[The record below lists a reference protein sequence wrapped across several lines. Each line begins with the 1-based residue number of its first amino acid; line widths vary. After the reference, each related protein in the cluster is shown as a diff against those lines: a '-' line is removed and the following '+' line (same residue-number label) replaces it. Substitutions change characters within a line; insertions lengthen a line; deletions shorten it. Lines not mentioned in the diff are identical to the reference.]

1 MEISKLY
8 KQGGSVVVAVPVAIR
23 KMAGIGPGDSLV
35 IAWNENVKRITLQKL
50 VLGKEIISEGKKNE
64 E

>member
-23 KMAGIGPGDSLV
+23 KKANVQAGDSL
-35 IAWNENVKRITLQKL
+35 IMLWNENVNRITMQKL
-50 VLGKEIISEGKKNE
+50 VLGKEIKEGGEVGKR
-64 E
+64 